1 MPPSETSVSLVPLS
15 LSDREVFKAAEG
27 RRPLVGSDASFTNML
42 IWQNYYRY
50 VWGILESGALCVM
63 ARPADGPPFS
73 LAPAGADDAGD
84 WDAAASLMASVGE
97 EPLFSRIPER
107 EAEFIRAERPGWEVE
122 ADRANDDYVYD
133 AEKLRTLSGRS
144 MHQKKNH
151 YNHFIQNFRAEFL
164 PITRDL
170 FPELKRVE
178 DKWLTLKTEKEG
190 EGAATHLAME
200 REAIHAILENFEAL
214 GQKGL
219 AVTIDGR
226 IEAFTVG
233 EMLSPDTLL
242 VHVEKGNPEIRGI
255 YVALCSHFVRQIYP
269 EVQFVN
275 REQDLGLPGLR
286 RSKESLK
293 PHHFVRKFTVRPR

>member
-1 MPPSETSVSLVPLS
+1 LEPPPPFAPLVLE
-15 LSDREVFKAAEG
+15 DRPAFKALEAS
-27 RRPLVGSDASFTNML
+27 RPLEGSDASFTNL
-42 IWQNYYRY
+42 FIWRNYYRF
-50 VWGILESGALCVM
+50 VWSAEVPGALCVM
-63 ARPADGPPFS
+63 ANPEGSPPFC
-73 LAPAGADDAGD
+73 LPPLGAWEDLSA
-84 WDAAASLMASVGE
+84 WDFMASRMKAMGL
-97 EPLFSRIPER
+97 EPLFSRVPER
-107 EAEFIRAERPGWEVE
+107 AAEFLKAARPAWVVE
-122 ADRANDDYVYD
+122 ADRDNDDYIYD
-133 AEKLRTLSGRS
+133 ASKLRTLSGRS

-151 YNHFIQNFRAEFL
+151 YNHFVQNYRAEFL

-170 FPELKRVE
+170 FQELKRVE
-178 DKWLTLKTEKEG
+178 DKWLTLKTEREG

-200 REAIHAILENFEAL
+200 REAIHAILENFEIL

-255 YVALCSHFVRQIYP
+255 YVALCSHFARQIFP
-269 EVQFVN
+269 EAAFVN
-275 REQDLGLPGLR
+275 REQDLGLTGLR

-293 PHHFVRKFTVRPR
+293 PHHFVRKFQIRPR